1 MKARYCNPRPK
12 LTDAVT
18 WQHQF
23 DIRHVEQI
31 TQLRLLQLVHNTRG
45 RIPKGCPRH
54 AAAQRNA
61 AHPQHALSAVRVIVD
76 RGALRPGSRA
86 TSANAR
92 DRVKA

>member
-1 MKARYCNPRPK
+1 MKARHCNPRPK

-18 WQHQF
+18 ACISSSF
-23 DIRHVEQI
+23 GMSS
-31 TQLRLLQLVHNTRG
+31 RLPNSVCSSWVHNTSG

-61 AHPQHALSAVRVIVD
+61 AHPQHALSAVPVIAD
-76 RGALRPGSRA
+76 GGALRPGSRA

-92 DRVKA
+92 DLVNA